1 VKESVRQISESRE
14 QQTSPGAAMNAG
26 DPFVSVLRDYGAM
39 ASRHATA
46 PATAAFVE
54 ASAEAA
60 ATGTGL
66 QSAVRG
72 LVNVFVVF
80 MEGTPGAEERLRE
93 VVTRFGWM
101 HALQA
106 CIDSGSGMPGE
117 VGPHGQP
124 PLIEGIGVRA
134 DSWLSI
140 DEGTKSVRVN
150 GGAVDLSRKEYDALL
165 CLYRKNGAV
174 CSRDELIDSV
184 WPEAS
189 NAEGVSD
196 AAIDQLVHRLRR
208 KVETGKGRPA
218 HLLSRK
224 GFGFLLV

>member
-14 QQTSPGAAMNAG
+14 RQIVTGAATNAG
-26 DPFVSVLRDYGAM
+26 DPSVRVLREYGAVV
-39 ASRHATA
+39 SRHATA
-46 PATAAFVE
+46 ASSE
-54 ASAEAA
+54 ASA
-60 ATGTGL
+60 TGSGL

-93 VVTRFGWM
+93 VVTRFGGM
-101 HALQA
+101 DALQA
-106 CIDSGSGMPGE
+106 CIDSGSGMAGEPGL
-117 VGPHGQP
+117 HGQAG
-124 PLIEGIGVRA
+124 LIEGIGVRA
-134 DSWLSI
+134 DSWLCI
-140 DEGTKSVRVN
+140 DEGNKSVRVN
-150 GGAVDLSRKEYDALL
+150 GGAVYLSRKEYDALL